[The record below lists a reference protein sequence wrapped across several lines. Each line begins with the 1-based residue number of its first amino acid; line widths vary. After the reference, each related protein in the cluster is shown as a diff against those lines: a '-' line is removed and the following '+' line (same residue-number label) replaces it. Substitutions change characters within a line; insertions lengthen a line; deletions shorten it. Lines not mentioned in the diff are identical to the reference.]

1 MKKVLF
7 VITLIALLVASCCPN
22 ASAQYADGYTP
33 KRVGDPKTYMTAE
46 QLAKYDSDMKIA
58 ELEKKLDTY
67 GKWVGVGGEIGTA
80 VQEGLEAVVDVA
92 DKFGQTDVGKFTLIM
107 IAWKVM
113 GRDAVRIV
121 LGIIF
126 IIMFIWLLIYSFR
139 KTCIERRVLVKQE
152 NKGFLRYPKT
162 KEWKIIE
169 PLLQDGDGLGI
180 VRIAHIVFFLIAIWI
195 TYGIMF
201 GGS

>member
-7 VITLIALLVASCCPN
+7 ILTMIALLVASCCP
-22 ASAQYADGYTP
+22 ASAQSTTP
-33 KRVGDPKTYMTAE
+33 PKVGDPTTYMTAE
-46 QLAKYDSDMKIA
+46 QLAKYNSDMYIA

-80 VQEGLEAVVDVA
+80 VKEGLEAVVDVA
-92 DKFGQTDVGKFTLIM
+92 DKFGNTDVGKFTMVM
-107 IAWKVM
+107 IAWKVI

-121 LGIIF
+121 LGLLF
-126 IIMFIWLLIYSFR
+126 IAMFVWLLIYSFR
-139 KTCIERRVLVKQE
+139 KTCIERRVVTKRT
-152 NKGFLRYPKT
+152 NPGFLRFPKE

-169 PLLQDGDGLGI
+169 PLFTDGEGLGI
-180 VRIAHIVFFLIAIWI
+180 IRIAHLLLFFVAIWI

-201 GGS
+201 GGG